1 VCLAERRGE
10 EVLTEWGKLRMDRAV
25 LLMGTGVFLVSI
37 VKSGPLQGPG
47 KPAQEPAQAGGAVSA
62 PRKPGGFVPGQ
73 SRAPEDPVQVAHGKT
88 LYDVNCR
95 ACHGPDLRGGDM
107 GGPNLLRSP
116 VALADKHGE
125 AIVPIIHGSRAKNGM
140 PPIGISDADAEAVAA
155 YVRSVVGMIGVQGMP
170 PSQQEVPRESVLV
183 GNAMEGKAFFDV
195 KCASCHSPT
204 GDLQGI
210 GSRITD
216 PRLLQTTWVAGEE
229 RKGRRG
235 PSTAPKP
242 KVTVSLPSG
251 GTDAG
256 ELIHIDDFLVTLKKD
271 DGSIRSYRRD
281 GDNPKVVIN
290 DPMEA
295 HRAMLGE
302 YTDKSIHDVTAYLE
316 TLK

>member
-1 VCLAERRGE
+1 LGWRRFQIGRLLVLVAAGVCVATSAESN
-10 EVLTEWGKLRMDRAV
+10 TM
-25 LLMGTGVFLVSI
+25 
-37 VKSGPLQGPG
+37 QGPG
-47 KPAQEPAQAGGAVSA
+47 KPAQEPPQAGGAVSA

-73 SRAPEDPVQVAHGKT
+73 NRAPDDPVQVAHGKT

-116 VALADKHGE
+116 VALGDRHGE
-125 AIVPIIHGSRAKNGM
+125 LIVPIIHGSRAKNGM

-170 PSQQEVPRESVLV
+170 PSEQEVPRESVLV

-251 GTDAG
+251 GTDTG
-256 ELIHIDDFLVTLKKD
+256 ELVHIEDFLVTLKRD
-271 DGSIRSYRRD
+271 DGSIRSYPRN
-281 GDNPKVVIN
+281 GDNPKVVVS
-290 DPMEA
+290 DPMQA

>member
-1 VCLAERRGE
+1 
-10 EVLTEWGKLRMDRAV
+10 
-25 LLMGTGVFLVSI
+25 
-37 VKSGPLQGPG
+37 
-47 KPAQEPAQAGGAVSA
+47 
-62 PRKPGGFVPGQ
+62 
-73 SRAPEDPVQVAHGKT
+73 
-88 LYDVNCR
+88 
-95 ACHGPDLRGGDM
+95 M

-125 AIVPIIHGSRAKNGM
+125 NIVPIIHGSRAKNGM
-140 PPIGISDADAEAVAA
+140 PPIGISDADAQAVAA

-170 PSQQEVPRESVLV
+170 PSQQEVPREAVLV
-183 GNAMEGKAFFDV
+183 GNAEEGKAFFAA
-195 KCASCHSPT
+195 KCASCHSAT

-229 RKGRRG
+229 RKGRRD

-242 KVTVSLPSG
+242 KVTVTLPSG
-251 GTDAG
+251 ATDTG
-256 ELIHIDDFLVTLKKD
+256 ELVHIDDFLVTLKRD
-271 DGSIRSYRRD
+271 DGSIRSYSRN
-281 GDNPKVVIN
+281 GDSPKVVVS
-290 DPMEA
+290 DPMQA